1 MGSVVAIPRLQTTS
15 STAVAHRLRW
25 LYGMWD
31 LPGSGIEPTF
41 PVLADG
47 FLTIEPPGR
56 LSHLLKN
63 VYWLHQVLVVA
74 CGT

>member
-31 LPGSGIEPTF
+31 LPGSGIEPF

-47 FLTIEPPGR
+47 FLITEPPGR
-56 LSHLLKN
+56 LSHLLKII
-63 VYWLHQVLVVA
+63 YCLHRVLVVA